1 MSARS
6 ILALIYT
13 VELLESEKGLDC
25 GPALAR
31 HGLDKNS
38 LDPNSD
44 IGRDRELLILTELLP
59 QVADPMLGFQM
70 GSRFGFAGYG
80 QLTMLLMTSET
91 AFQGFQF
98 GVQYQALTYLYGE
111 IALVP
116 GEQHTALDLYPIP
129 LPEAVRRT
137 LIDRDMVGT
146 FKLVNDIQT
155 QLNLDLKPESIWMPY
170 PRPAEQQVREFEA
183 YFGCPVH
190 YDQPHC
196 RALIRNQDLATRLPG
211 YNKMAQDLYR
221 EQCDAMLARREQP
234 LDNLASRVATY
245 LALFVRSFPTAEQV
259 AQAFAIS
266 ERSFRRQL
274 SAEKQPFQRIADQVR
289 EQKAKHYLADSGKSI
304 EQIADLLGYSEP
316 AAFVRAFQR
325 WTGDTPAR
333 HRKNRTRGGS
343 TTTPRGP

>member
-13 VELLESEKGLDC
+13 IELLETEKGIDC
-25 GPALAR
+25 GPVLAR
-31 HGLDKNS
+31 HGLDRDK
-38 LDPNSD
+38 LDPNSE

-59 QVADPMLGFQM
+59 RVDDPMLGFEM

-80 QLTMLLMTSET
+80 QLAMLLMTSKT

-98 GVQYQALTYLYGE
+98 GVKYQALTYLYGE

-116 GEQHTALDLYPIP
+116 GEQTTALELYPMQ
-129 LPEAVRRT
+129 LPPEVSRT

-155 QLNLDLKPESIWMPY
+155 QLNLDLKPVEVWMPY
-170 PRPAEQQVREFEA
+170 PRPANAVVFED
-183 YFGCPVH
+183 YFGCPIR

-196 RALIRNQDLATRLPG
+196 KAAIRNEDMAIRLPG
-211 YNKMAQDLYR
+211 YNKMAQDMYR

-234 LDNLASRVATY
+234 TDHLADRVAAY
-245 LALFVRSFPTAEQV
+245 LSLFVRTFPTAEQV
-259 AQAFAIS
+259 AQAFGIP

-274 SAEKQPFQRIADQVR
+274 GKENRPFQGILDTVR
-289 EQKAKHYLADSGKSI
+289 EEKAKRYLGDSERSVAD
-304 EQIADLLGYSEP
+304 IAELLGYSES
-316 AAFVRAFQR
+316 AAFVRAFER
-325 WTGDTPAR
+325 WTGVTPAR
-333 HRKNRTRGGS
+333 HRRDRNGINS
-343 TTTPRGP
+343 